1 MNNTMVKI
9 KDFPKEELPRERFL
23 LYGSDTLT
31 NEELI
36 SIILRTGTTNKSV
49 KDLASEVLSKCK
61 SINGLKDLTIDD
73 LNRIKG
79 LGKVKAITLL
89 SALELGRRVYD
100 KNRVDYRVKIN
111 NSVDAYNYFS
121 KYICGDHQE
130 NLLVIFLNNSKQ
142 YIGHKIIFK
151 GTINKS
157 IINSREIIKEALR
170 LNSNA
175 IILMHNH
182 PSGNIKPSHSDDIA
196 TNEIIKSCNLMD
208 ITLLDHLIVSNYD
221 YYSYLE
227 EGKIKYE

>member
-1 MNNTMVKI
+1 MAIQI
-9 KDFPKEELPRERFL
+9 KDLPKEELPRERFL
-23 LYGSDTLT
+23 LYGSNNLT

-49 KDLASEVLSKCK
+49 KDLSSEVLSKCHTI
-61 SINGLKDLTIDD
+61 SDLKNLTIAD
-73 LNRIKG
+73 LNKIKG

-89 SALELGRRVYD
+89 SALELGKRVYD
-100 KNRVDYRVKIN
+100 KNKINYKIKIN

-121 KYICGDHQE
+121 KYISGDYQE

-151 GTINKS
+151 GTITKS
-157 IINSREIIKEALR
+157 LINSREIIKEALR

-196 TNEIIKSCNLMD
+196 TIEIIKSCNLMD

-227 EGKIKYE
+227 EGKIKYD